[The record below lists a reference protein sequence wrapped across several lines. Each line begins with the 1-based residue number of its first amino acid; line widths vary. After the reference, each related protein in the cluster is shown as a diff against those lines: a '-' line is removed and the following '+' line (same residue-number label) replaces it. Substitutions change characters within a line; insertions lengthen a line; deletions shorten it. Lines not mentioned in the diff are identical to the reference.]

1 MGKRFASWD
10 DAKKGLLGHR
20 GADLFRQLK
29 ACNPSE
35 VPVRRLAA
43 LRKMLAE
50 DKHLDP
56 KRLDSMSLAAA
67 ALCRWLCALSD
78 AAPEV

>member
-1 MGKRFASWD
+1 
-10 DAKKGLLGHR
+10 
-20 GADLFRQLK
+20 
-29 ACNPSE
+29 